1 MKKRIVFFRLML
13 LLFLIAAPLYLFRI
27 VYFHCKVHVLE
38 RSVRKENLISKIRE
52 NSLTRNEDFLE
63 NKNYRIA
70 LEKLEKEKLQ
80 VEGVV
85 IVEQ

>member
-1 MKKRIVFFRLML
+1 M
-13 LLFLIAAPLYLFRI
+13 
-27 VYFHCKVHVLE
+27 LE

-52 NSLTRNEDFLE
+52 NSLTRKEDFLE
-63 NKNYRIA
+63 DKNYRIA
-70 LEKLEKEKLQ
+70 LEKLEKEKLK